1 MIKIGIDAMGGDF
14 APEVAIEG
22 AVMSLK
28 HIDKD
33 SRIVLY
39 GDKERI
45 IELLKKHNCP
55 EEHFD
60 IVATT
65 EVIEMGDHPAK
76 AFVAKRD
83 SSITVGFR
91 DLAEGKIDGFASA
104 GSTGAM
110 MVGSMQVIKPI
121 EGVIRPVLATLIPT
135 VSAEHGIRRAV
146 LMDVGLNV
154 DAKPEVLAQY
164 GLLGSIYAKSALQM
178 ENPRVALLNIGEEEG
193 KGNAQAK
200 ATYDLM
206 KADGR
211 YNFVGNVEASY
222 IFTGKIGDVVVADA
236 FVGNSLLKMAE
247 ALYRINHRLGG
258 GIPSLRRMLR
268 PVLGRLVP
276 KLYWQQD
283 FWDAM
288 NAESVGGLQVMGVN
302 APVMIG
308 HGSSSA
314 RAICSMIRSMERDI
328 KSNFPAKLREALQT
342 SKSEADKPNE

>member
-28 HIDKD
+28 FLNKE

-39 GDKERI
+39 GDDVRI
-45 IELLKKHNCP
+45 RELIKKHGAK
-55 EEHFD
+55 EEDFD

-65 EVIEMGDHPAK
+65 QVIEMGDHPAK

-91 DLAEGKIDGFASA
+91 DLSEGKIDGFASA

-135 VSAEHGIRRAV
+135 VSAETGIQRAV

-154 DAKPEVLAQY
+154 DAKPDVLAQY
-164 GLLGSIYAKSALQM
+164 GLLGSIYAKSALGM

-247 ALYRINHRLGG
+247 ALYRINFRLGG
-258 GIPSLRRMLR
+258 GKPRFKNFMR
-268 PVLGRLVP
+268 PLLGRIVP

-314 RAICSMIRSMERDI
+314 RAICSMVLAMERDI
-328 KSNFPAKLREALQT
+328 KSNFPAKLREALKESNT
-342 SKSEADKPNE
+342 AEAEA